1 MTVTPVQPTQ
11 FQRVQFQPEIR
22 WEPLP
27 ADFRL
32 PDDPVDNIA
41 QPLLAGALRESLE
54 LANWTRPEMLIATN
68 FGLCATID
76 EQIVAKAPDWL
87 YIASAQP
94 WTGGGDRRSYTPHA
108 EGEVPTLVMEFL
120 SETDGGEY
128 SIKPTFPPGK
138 WYFYEQVLKVPYYA
152 IFDPSGGLLE
162 FYQLQEGRYV
172 LQMPDENGWHWIP
185 EMQLFLGAW
194 RGTKDDRT
202 GYWLRWWN
210 DRGEILPWALERIEK
225 VEALVEQER
234 ERAEQER
241 ERAEQERE
249 RAEQERERAD
259 RERREKEQLL
269 TYLRS
274 QGIDPNSLNL

>member
-1 MTVTPVQPTQ
+1 MTVTPVQRTPL
-11 FQRVQFQPEIR
+11 QPEIR

-27 ADFRL
+27 ADFQL
-32 PDDPVDNIA
+32 PDDPVDNLG

-54 LANWTRPEMLIATN
+54 LANWIRPEMLVVSN

-76 EQIVAKAPDWL
+76 GQIVAKAPDWL
-87 YIASAQP
+87 YVASVQP
-94 WTGGGDRRSYTPHA
+94 WTGDGERRSYTPHA

-128 SIKPTFPPGK
+128 SVKRTFPPGK
-138 WYFYEQVLKVPYYA
+138 WYFYEQILQVPYYV

-162 FYQLQEGRYV
+162 FYQLQNGRYI
-172 LQMPDENGWHWIP
+172 LQMPDENGWHWIG
-185 EMQLFLGAW
+185 EMQLFLGTW
-194 RGTKDDRT
+194 RGTKDERT

-210 DRGEILPWALERIEK
+210 DRGEILAWAVERIGEL
-225 VEALVEQER
+225 EAVAEQER

-249 RAEQERERAD
+249 RAEQERQ
-259 RERREKEQLL
+259 EKERLL
-269 TYLRS
+269 AYLRS
-274 QGIDPNSLNL
+274 QGIDPDRINLGNG

>member
-1 MTVTPVQPTQ
+1 MTVTPVQLTQYQPT
-11 FQRVQFQPEIR
+11 IR

-27 ADFRL
+27 ADFPL
-32 PDDPVDNIA
+32 PDDPVDNIG
-41 QPLLAGALRESLE
+41 QPLLASALRESLE

-76 EQIVAKAPDWL
+76 DQIVAKAPDWL

-94 WTGGGDRRSYTPHA
+94 CTAGGERRSYTPHA
-108 EGEVPTLVMEFL
+108 EGEIPTLVMEFL
-120 SETDGGEY
+120 SETEGGEY

-138 WYFYEQVLKVPYYA
+138 WYFYEQILKVPYYV

-162 FYQLQEGRYV
+162 FYQLQEGRYL
-172 LQMPDENGWHWIP
+172 LQMPDENGWHWIL
-185 EMQLFLGAW
+185 EMQLFLGTW

-210 DRGEILPWALERIEK
+210 DRGEILPWALERIGE
-225 VEALVEQER
+225 VEAI
-234 ERAEQER
+234 AEQER

-259 RERREKEQLL
+259 RERQEKEKLL
-269 TYLRS
+269 AYLHS
-274 QGIDPNSLNL
+274 QGINLDELNLGGG